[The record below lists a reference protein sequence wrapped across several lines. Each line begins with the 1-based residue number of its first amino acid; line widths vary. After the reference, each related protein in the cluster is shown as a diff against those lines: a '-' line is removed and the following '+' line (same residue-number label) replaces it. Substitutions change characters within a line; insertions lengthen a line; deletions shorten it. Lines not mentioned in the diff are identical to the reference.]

1 MKWRE
6 LPAEWKLSMEKL
18 LITRMKKINSREISA
33 ILKGSVGM
41 EYRWFDN
48 IQIQENLF
56 ERIHKIFE
64 RDQIDVDDD
73 KSELADIIY
82 AIAKGGIK
90 KNDLPEKLLQ
100 VFLQRFV
107 EYKSSFEAP
116 DVFHMI
122 NG

>member
-1 MKWRE
+1 
-6 LPAEWKLSMEKL
+6 MEKL

-82 AIAKGGIK
+82 AIAKGGIR

-100 VFLQRFV
+100 VFLKRFV

>member
-1 MKWRE
+1 VKWRE